1 MKLPVVLMM
10 VSVVCGAA
18 PALAQFGSLNDR
30 LKQAQ
35 EAKDKLDKKVGDIRI
50 SDADERKL
58 GEDVSAKLRQEF
70 GVDQDKDLTKYV
82 SLVGKVLTQGSSRP
96 YLDWQFIVLDTDGV
110 NAFASP
116 GGLIHVTRGLLGLIR
131 SESEL
136 AGVLGHEITHVT
148 AKHTARAIQKNK
160 LVSLTAQEVGGSAG
174 LSDTVISQLA
184 GAAYKTIISN
194 AFDRDDEIEADRVGI
209 GLANKAGYS
218 PHGLAEVLERLQERN
233 RDQDQ
238 PNGLFASHP
247 LVKDRIASIATA
259 ITEGKLAASATV
271 APRYAKHITFTAKPI
286 AEIPVIEGTR
296 GLTGGE
302 SKPKEGKEPTPK
314 DAPAKDPKQAEPATE
329 PKKKG
334 GLLGRIGLTTGSQ
347 SQNTQTVAS
356 AGARGLGQPD
366 RDAKGG
372 SNPARVAIII
382 NPADL
387 VEFKKGIA

>member
-1 MKLPVVLMM
+1 MKLSVALILASF
-10 VSVVCGAA
+10 VSSAA
-18 PALAQFGSLNDR
+18 PAHAQFGSLGDR
-30 LKQAQ
+30 IKQAQ
-35 EAKDKLDKKVGDIRI
+35 EAQDKLNKKTADIRI

-58 GEDVSAKLRQEF
+58 GDDVSAKLRQEF
-70 GVDQDKDLTKYV
+70 GVYQDKDLTKYV
-82 SLVGKVLTQGSSRP
+82 SLVGKVLSQGSSRP

-116 GGLIHVTRGLLGLIR
+116 GGIIHVTRGLLGLVKT
-131 SESEL
+131 ESEL

-148 AKHTARAIQKNK
+148 AKHTVRAIQKNA

-174 LSDTVISQLA
+174 LSDSVISKLA
-184 GAAYKTIISN
+184 GAAYKTVISN

-209 GLANKAGYS
+209 GLANTAGYS
-218 PHGLAEVLERLQERN
+218 PHGLADVLTRLQERN
-233 RDQDQ
+233 KNQDQ

-247 LVKDRIASIATA
+247 LIKDRIANIATA
-259 ITEGKLAASATV
+259 ITGGKLAASATV
-271 APRYAKHITFTAKPI
+271 APRYAKHITFTAKPL

-302 SKPKEGKEPTPK
+302 SKPKETKDTTQK
-314 DAPAKDPKQAEPATE
+314 DAPPKDPKQAEQSTE

-334 GLLGRIGLTTGSQ
+334 GLLGKIGLSMGSQ

-372 SNPARVAIII
+372 ANPARVAIII

-387 VEFKKGIA
+387 VEFKKGIV